1 MSHGIPVGV
10 ASSSPH
16 TPPAMHR
23 SLWPLA
29 LPAVALAMLVA
40 GCQTPEPL
48 PPSGP
53 TVGTA
58 LDPARADTAVFAGG
72 CFWCME
78 KPFEELEG
86 VHAVVSG
93 FSGGHVANP
102 SYDQV
107 STKTT
112 GHYESVEVIYDPSVV
127 PYDTLLQVYWHNVD
141 PLDDGGQFCDR
152 GSPYRPAVFV
162 RTPAERA
169 AAERTRA
176 ALAGRFDRPV
186 VVPVLDAAP
195 FYAAEDYHQD
205 FYRTNA
211 EHYEAYRLGCR
222 RDARLQQL
230 WGDDAG
236 HLGPAL

>member
-1 MSHGIPVGV
+1 M
-10 ASSSPH
+10 
-16 TPPAMHR
+16 R
-23 SLWPLA
+23 RRLLA
-29 LPAVALAMLVA
+29 LVLPAVALATTA
-40 GCQTPEPL
+40 ASCGGSEPL
-48 PPSGP
+48 PPPGP

-78 KPFEELEG
+78 KPFEELDG

-93 FSGGHVANP
+93 FSGGTVANP

-162 RTPAERA
+162 RTAAERA

-176 ALAGRFDRPV
+176 ALAGRFERPV

-195 FYAAEDYHQD
+195 FYAAEAYHQD
-205 FYRTNA
+205 FYRTNPG
-211 EHYEAYRLGCR
+211 HYETYRTGCR

-230 WGDDAG
+230 WGDAAG